1 MPKDPQFE
9 HISEIGRVKD
19 LRNSKNGSDP
29 YCPLI
34 TKHNRYREVAKLADA
49 HPASLFTESGGV
61 VCNASSTCRFESCP
75 SRHKIPSAVVVWPK
89 RYRLAARK
97 VRAF

>member
-34 TKHNRYREVAKLADA
+34 TKHNRYREVAELVTHLGDNQVRDSSLLSTKVKLVQVRV
-49 HPASLFTESGGV
+49 LL
-61 VCNASSTCRFESCP
+61 
-75 SRHKIPSAVVVWPK
+75 SRPNEVTA
-89 RYRLAARK
+89 
-97 VRAF
+97 VRATVA